1 MWNVHQRF
9 SRMLKVHNFWSGAV
23 NRRLNMPFAGGI
35 ETNIYPKVPH
45 LSQGWKIKSWKLAIW
60 DLCDFFLIIIL
71 PFSLRLGE
79 LQQHTRLAYSGKVL
93 LWVIIYSFKRG
104 INHGINLF
112 ISPFSH
118 IDGAPNASPA
128 VIAISM
134 QQLPESYGESQNSEK
149 VTEAHFTLSWRSP
162 IRPASRWTY
171 TVGIQD

>member
-1 MWNVHQRF
+1 MWNVHWSF
-9 SRMLKVHNFWSGAV
+9 SRTLKVHISWSGGV
-23 NRRLNMPFAGGI
+23 NRRLNMPFAGDI
-35 ETNIYPKVPH
+35 ETNIYPKVLH
-45 LSQGWKIKSWKLAIW
+45 LSQGWKIKSWKLVIW
-60 DLCDFFLIIIL
+60 DLCDFFFIIIL

-79 LQQHTRLAYSGKVL
+79 LQLHTCLAFSGKVL

-112 ISPFSH
+112 ISPFSR
-118 IDGAPNASPA
+118 IAGAPNASPA

-162 IRPASRWTY
+162 IRPASWWTY